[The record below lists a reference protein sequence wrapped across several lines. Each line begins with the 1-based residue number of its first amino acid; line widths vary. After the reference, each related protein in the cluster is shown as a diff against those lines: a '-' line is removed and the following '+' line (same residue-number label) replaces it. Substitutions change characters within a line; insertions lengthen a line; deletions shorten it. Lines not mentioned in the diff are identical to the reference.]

1 MSQKQAN
8 SVRMINKISGVPQV
22 KILWTGGF
30 DSSLR
35 MAQLS
40 KFNIAIQPYY
50 LIDSKYRRSVK
61 NELDA
66 IAEITNDILA
76 HPETKCTI
84 MPLVKIEVS
93 ELQPDRKISEAYQ
106 RLRRKELIGSQ
117 YNWLARFAKTN
128 PGLELCIEPGISA
141 KARNC
146 ILKLGEVI
154 KVLDGDISY
163 FKIIKEKSDKDIVT
177 VFGDFHFPDP
187 LFEITKLE
195 MIDHYVRLG
204 FRGTINKTWFCHN
217 PVRDEPCGVCTP
229 CKLVIEEGL
238 AFRLSPAGLK
248 RYETDVKFGNYLW
261 FKLLKKIR
269 MRTHGF

>member
-1 MSQKQAN
+1 
-8 SVRMINKISGVPQV
+8 MINKISRVPQV

-40 KFNIAIQPYY
+40 KYKIVVQPYY
-50 LIDSKYRRSVK
+50 LVDIKYRRSVN

-66 IAEITNDILA
+66 IALITRDIRM

-84 MPLVKIEVS
+84 MPLIKVDVS
-93 ELQPDRKISEAYQ
+93 DLPRDKEISDAYL
-106 RLRRKELIGSQ
+106 RLRKKELIGSQ
-117 YNWLARFAKTN
+117 YNWLSRFAKYN

-141 KARNC
+141 RARNC

-154 KVLDGDISY
+154 KISNGDISY
-163 FKIIKEKSDKDIVT
+163 YNLDKEKSDKDLVT
-177 VFGDFHFPDP
+177 VFGDFHFPDT
-187 LFEITKLE
+187 LFEITKLG
-195 MIDHYVRLG
+195 MIEEYNKLG
-204 FRGTINKTWFCHN
+204 FGETMNKTWFCHN

-248 RYETDVKFGNYLW
+248 RYETDVKFGNHLW
-261 FKLLKKIR
+261 FKILKKIR
-269 MRTHGF
+269 LRIAGF